1 MEEVLWRQKSRVL
14 WLKEGDKNYK
24 FFHQMANVKK
34 RSNFIGR
41 IRRGQGFNEN
51 PMELKEEIAK
61 FFED

>member
-14 WLKEGDKNYK
+14 WLKEGDKNYN

-34 RSNFIGR
+34 RSNFISR